1 MFKKIRIAF
10 LLFILFLIGG
20 NAYLTQL
27 RITDW
32 DQSLATVIYPL
43 NADDSSFTANYIASL
58 DLDAFK
64 PIEQFLQT
72 EGQRFNLEL
81 IDPVNIDLA
90 PEIKTLPPPPPFG
103 ENIFAIM
110 WWSLQ
115 IRYWAWKHDTYS
127 GPLTNIQVF
136 VLYHDPETHIR
147 LNHSFGLKKGHIV
160 MVNAFATRH
169 QAAQNNVI
177 IVHEMLHTL
186 GATDKYNLLTLQPL
200 YPEGYAEPDKIPL
213 LPQENAEI
221 MGGAI
226 PLSPSESSTPES
238 LFSTVIGPIT
248 AKEIKWLQ

>member
-1 MFKKIRIAF
+1 MFKKIRIAI
-10 LLFILFLIGG
+10 LLFILFLVGG

-32 DQSLATVIYPL
+32 DQSLAIVIYPI
-43 NADDSSFTANYIASL
+43 NADGSPYSANYIASL
-58 DLDAFK
+58 DLDTLK
-64 PIEQFLQT
+64 PIERFLQT
-72 EGQRFNLEL
+72 EGRRFNLEL
-81 IDPVNIDLA
+81 VDPVSIDLA
-90 PEIKTLPPPPPFG
+90 PEIKNLPPSPPFG
-103 ENIFAIM
+103 EDLFAIM

-115 IRYWAWKHDTYS
+115 MRYWAWKHDTYS

-136 VLYHDPETHIR
+136 VLYHDPEIHVR
-147 LNHSFGLKKGHIV
+147 LSHSLGLKKGHIV

-186 GATDKYNLLTLQPL
+186 GATDKYNLQTLQPR

-226 PLSPSESSTPES
+226 PLSQSESKTPDS
-238 LFSTVIGPIT
+238 LFYTVIGPST
-248 AKEIKWLQ
+248 AKEIKWLK